1 MIFNTFFSWGD
12 GEHGKLGHGT
22 TDRVRKP
29 KIISGIKSKGPLV
42 REWHQVSAGFKHSA
56 IVTNDG
62 QLWTFGCGEGG
73 RLGQSTYCTIK
84 KVPEIVPN
92 LTNVGQVACGFNHTL
107 AVSSD
112 GLTCW

>member
-1 MIFNTFFSWGD
+1 MAVAESGEIFSWGD
-12 GEHGKLGHGT
+12 GEHGKLGHGS

-42 REWHQVSAGFKHSA
+42 REWHYVSAGFKHSA

-73 RLGQSTYCTIK
+73 RLGNFAFFFK
-84 KVPEIVPN
+84 EI
-92 LTNVGQVACGFNHTL
+92 T
-107 AVSSD
+107 
-112 GLTCW
+112 